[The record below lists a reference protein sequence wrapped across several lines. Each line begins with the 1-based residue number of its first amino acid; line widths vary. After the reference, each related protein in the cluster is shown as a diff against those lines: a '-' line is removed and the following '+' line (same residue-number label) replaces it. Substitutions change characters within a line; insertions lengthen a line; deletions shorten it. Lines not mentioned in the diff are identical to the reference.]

1 MLLLLL
7 LVAGV
12 TNTLAQNV
20 TVHPGNGNML
30 PALKST
36 GGDIF
41 YAWQGFA
48 TWKHEQLSLT
58 LTTGDSNNATVN
70 ANGQLETPANDI
82 FATPTNSTGAAR
94 YLQIGKGRPYD
105 TYVTFCLPEGY
116 RFTGYTITFHRISYP
131 TADGLTYMTSGR
143 HRGELR
149 WRNDN
154 NGYSYSEISE
164 TSGSI
169 SFGETDKTFSYTSTT
184 NTTEANPTSY
194 CGGIS
199 KGTTEKY
206 TISRNSTDMK
216 NIIYFKLSSGSSSGR
231 AFILLDQVELKFT
244 AEHNYTTLIPP
255 SGETGKTAMDIS
267 FRTGKMDY
275 GVLENRTD
283 YAGNSWNPDWSK
295 TRISYDGTIYDMDA
309 NITLYEMGSTK
320 TVSAGDND
328 FDGTAGEVVDYK
340 DNGSIS
346 TAGDYFK
353 LESSK
358 HQGLTEATGDTAIYF
373 LESPIWAS
381 KKATTSNPNPHK
393 NPIGYRIVGATFNYA
408 AGTAS
413 TYIPATFY
421 IRYVDEGVTYG
432 LNDFN
437 TQFNLNYQTVWR
449 IDEEG
454 YIYYQDKYL
463 AVSGEYIIIV
473 DGKSNASTFEVVEND
488 GVSQIRVEGST
499 NQYIGWR
506 KTQGSDGDDVWIPV
520 VTDDPTYICFYDE
533 QTPSSGGSHGKY
545 TFLIYDKTGTYV
557 LERKV
562 VDGEGGTV
570 EVNGYNNDAIK
581 IGVIGT
587 ALIAGSLKMQALD
600 PYIDRLRI
608 VCEEQ
613 GGNGGKVSQQFNATN
628 FSVKGGP
635 FTFYVPT
642 SFTGNAKFTFDDL
655 YSKYGDETYYNA
667 TSSTN
672 HARYF
677 FVGSEYGDYDNS
689 DVYDRYKNSAHR
701 NASYTTKIACLQP
714 GDRKYTFNNAATV
727 ALTAGNEFEE
737 YPFSKALYQTKE
749 SGQFT
754 DFIFPS
760 TSMNG
765 TTTKTAYLFTC
776 DETRY
781 NIAPTTATQHVYY
794 AFYQMDIKM
803 NRKNYTPRFTWTQVY
818 DHTCYNNGISTAV
831 IDKPQYGVKL
841 GTTVASDEGDPNGY
855 LTVSQVKNAITTITG
870 IVQNKGKAL
879 TDDNRQFDINND
891 GAINNNDL
899 VATNSNVDAPE
910 STEQILY
917 IDGSEL
923 LSIVEDKQ
931 NNQEMTLDKLR
942 EGLGDNALVYLPK
955 GTTSEYSN
963 IAYKTYGDIFWGADN
978 FELIDMRPFYAPY
991 DITIDQEKMITYKR
1005 SITVPKNGKVT
1016 SASIIMPFEIDL
1028 TNAPFTLH
1036 QMQTTNCLNGTED
1049 EVYFPDLSSSVSKA
1063 EANTPYLLKVT
1074 NPGTD
1079 DIYSFVLEQSGT
1091 TIKATTGM
1099 VSSGDLKYTF
1109 QGETGNGAKDGKAI
1123 QFVNHGS
1130 YAGKQLAYDGYYFYF
1145 SKNMFLRS
1153 NDYIY
1158 KGTIKI
1164 APFRTFYSATGEGR
1178 AKLASFGLIFDE
1190 GIGDDPTGISSLDN
1204 NPDLMVVPGNG
1215 AITMTSTIE
1224 QYVRVNSVSGVLV
1237 NNAKL
1242 QAGETQTINVPAGV
1256 YVINGVKIIV
1266 K

>member
-1 MLLLLL
+1 MRKKITLALLSLL
-7 LVAGV
+7 LVPLGMM
-12 TNTLAQNV
+12 AQNV

-41 YAWQGFA
+41 FAWQGFA

-58 LTTGDSNNATVN
+58 MTTGDSDNNESVN
-70 ANGQLETPANDI
+70 ANGQIETPANDI
-82 FATPTNSTGAAR
+82 FATPSSNGTR
-94 YLQIGKGRPYD
+94 YLQIGKGGRTYVLD

-116 RFTGYTITFHRISYP
+116 RFTGYTITFHRINYP
-131 TADGLTYMTSGR
+131 TADGIRYRSGSSWGTQYQRIYWTQDNGDETYSDLVAT
-143 HRGELR
+143 
-149 WRNDN
+149 
-154 NGYSYSEISE
+154 
-164 TSGSI
+164 TGSI
-169 SFGETDKTFSYTSTT
+169 SFGETDKTFTYTSTT
-184 NTTEANPTSY
+184 NTTSTNPTSY
-194 CGGIS
+194 RGGIS
-199 KGTTEKY
+199 QGTTEQY

-216 NIIYFKLSSGSSSGR
+216 NILYFKLSAGDNIGR
-231 AFILLDQVELKFT
+231 AFIQLDKVELKFT

-275 GVLENRTD
+275 GVLDNRTD
-283 YAGNSWNPDWSK
+283 QATDRWGNVEWSK

-358 HQGLTEATGDTAIYF
+358 HKGLTEETGDTAIYF

-381 KKATTSNPNPHK
+381 KKATTANPNPHK

-421 IRYVDEGVTYG
+421 IGYVDDNYYR

-437 TQFNLNYQTVWR
+437 TQFNLNNYTLWR
-449 IDEEG
+449 IDEDG
-454 YIYYQDKYL
+454 YIYYNDRYL
-463 AVSGEYIIIV
+463 AVNGDLITIIN
-473 DGKSNASTFEVVEND
+473 GKTNASTFEVADDDND
-488 GVSQIRVEGST
+488 GVSEIRIKGST

-506 KTQGSDGDDVWIPV
+506 KTQLSGEDIWIPV
-520 VTDDPTYICFYDE
+520 ITDDPTYMCFYDE
-533 QTPSSGGSHGKY
+533 QTAASGGSHGIY
-545 TFLIYDKTGTYV
+545 TFLVYDKTGTKV
-557 LERKV
+557 IARKV
-562 VDGEGGTV
+562 VDGVGGTV
-570 EVNGYNNDAIK
+570 EVDGYNNDAIK

-587 ALIAGSLKMQALD
+587 ALITGSLKMQALD

-642 SFTGNAKFTFDDL
+642 SFTGNAKFTFEDL
-655 YSKYGDETYYNA
+655 YSLYGDNTYYNE

-677 FVGSEYGDYDNS
+677 FVGSTYGDSNDN
-689 DVYDRYKNSAHR
+689 VYQRDST
-701 NASYTTKIACLQP
+701 ASYTTKIACLQP
-714 GDRKYTFNNAATV
+714 GNRKYTFNNAATV

-754 DFIFPS
+754 DFIFPNA
-760 TSMNG
+760 SMNG
-765 TTTKTAYLFTC
+765 STTKTAYLFTC
-776 DETRY
+776 DETRF

-803 NRKNYTPRFTWTQVY
+803 NRKDYTPQFTWTQVY
-818 DHTCYNNGISTAV
+818 DATCYNNGTSSAV
-831 IDKPQYGVKL
+831 IDKPQYGLKL
-841 GTTVASDEGDPNGY
+841 GTTQAGDEGATYGY
-855 LTVSQVKNAITTITG
+855 LTVSQVKTAIQNACKPENTTG
-870 IVQNKGKAL
+870 
-879 TDDNRQFDINND
+879 
-891 GAINNNDL
+891 
-899 VATNSNVDAPE
+899 APE
-910 STEQILY
+910 SIEQILY

-923 LSIVEDKQ
+923 QSLVEDKQ
-931 NNQEMTLDKLR
+931 NNQVMTLDKLR
-942 EGLGDNALVYLPK
+942 EGLGANALVYLPK

-963 IAYKTYGDIFWGADN
+963 IAYMTPTGTFWGADD

-991 DITIDQEKMITYKR
+991 DITIDQEKTITYKR

-1016 SASIIMPFEIDL
+1016 SATIILPFAINLE
-1028 TNAPFTLH
+1028 NAPFTLH
-1036 QMQTTNCLNGTED
+1036 KMQATNCLNGTED
-1049 EVYFPDLSSSVSKA
+1049 EVYFPAVSNVTKA
-1063 EANTPYLLKVT
+1063 EANTPYMLKVT
-1074 NPGTD
+1074 NPGSD
-1079 DIYSFVLEQSGT
+1079 DKYSFVLTQAGT
-1091 TIKATTGM
+1091 TVKATPTNM
-1099 VSSGDLKYTF
+1099 VKTGDLKYTF
-1109 QGETGNGAKDGKAI
+1109 EGETGNGAKDGKSI
-1123 QFVNHGS
+1123 TFVNHGT

-1153 NDYIY
+1153 NDYTY
-1158 KGTIKI
+1158 KGTVKM

-1178 AKLASFGLIFDE
+1178 AKLAAFDLIFEE
-1190 GIGDDPTGISSLDN
+1190 GMGDTPDGINSLTRN
-1204 NPDLMVVPGNG
+1204 ADLMVTAGKG
-1215 AITMTSTIE
+1215 TITLASTIN
-1224 QYVRVNSVSGVLV
+1224 QDVRVNSLNGMLI
-1237 NNAKL
+1237 NNACL
-1242 QAGETQTINVPAGV
+1242 QSGEMRTINVPSGI
-1256 YVINGVKIIV
+1256 YVVNGVKIIV

>member
-58 LTTGDSNNATVN
+58 MTTGDSDNNESVN
-70 ANGQLETPANDI
+70 ANGQIETPANDI
-82 FATPTNSTGAAR
+82 FATPSSNGTR
-94 YLQIGKGRPYD
+94 YLQIGKGGRTYVLD

-116 RFTGYTITFHRISYP
+116 RFTGYTITFHRINYP
-131 TADGLTYMTSGR
+131 TADGIRYRSGSNWGTQYQRIYWTQDNGQETYSDLVAT
-143 HRGELR
+143 
-149 WRNDN
+149 
-154 NGYSYSEISE
+154 
-164 TSGSI
+164 TASI
-169 SFGETDKTFSYTSTT
+169 SFGETDKTFTYTSTT
-184 NTTEANPTSY
+184 NTTSTNPTSY
-194 CGGIS
+194 RGGIS
-199 KGTTEKY
+199 QGTTEQY

-216 NIIYFKLSSGSSSGR
+216 NILYFKLSAGDNIGR
-231 AFILLDQVELKFT
+231 AFIQLDQVELKFT
-244 AEHNYTTLIPP
+244 AEHNYTTLMPP

-283 YAGNSWNPDWSK
+283 YAGNYWNPDWSK

-309 NITLYEMGSTK
+309 NITLYEKGSVK
-320 TVSAGDND
+320 TITAAGND
-328 FDGTAGEVVDYK
+328 FDGIAGDVVDYK

-358 HQGLTEATGDTAIYF
+358 HQGLTEETGDTAIYF

-421 IRYVDEGVTYG
+421 IRYVEEGVTYG

-613 GGNGGKVSQQFNATN
+613 GGNGGQVSQQFNATD
-628 FSVKGGP
+628 FSVKGGA

-803 NRKNYTPRFTWTQVY
+803 RRKNYDPEFTWVPVY
-818 DHTCYNNGISTAV
+818 DHTCYNNGTSSAV
-831 IDKPQYGVKL
+831 IDKPQYGLKL
-841 GTTVASDEGDPNGY
+841 GTTEASEEGDPNGY
-855 LTVSQVKNAITTITG
+855 LTVSQVKNAIQAACVKDNTTG
-870 IVQNKGKAL
+870 
-879 TDDNRQFDINND
+879 
-891 GAINNNDL
+891 
-899 VATNSNVDAPE
+899 APE
-910 STEQILY
+910 SIEQILY

-923 LSIVEDKQ
+923 QSLVEDKQ
-931 NNQEMTLDKLR
+931 NNVDMTLEKLR

-955 GTTSEYSN
+955 GTTSEHSN

-991 DITIDQEKMITYKR
+991 DITIDQEKKITYKR

-1016 SASIIMPFEIDL
+1016 SASIILPFAIDL

-1036 QMQTTNCLNGTED
+1036 KMQEQKCLTGTSD
-1049 EVYFPDLSSSVSKA
+1049 EVYFPDLSSSVSTA

-1079 DIYSFVLEQSGT
+1079 DKYSFVLEQSGT